1 MNFELSEEQKMLKKT
16 AREFLEKECSE
27 SVVRKAEDSDL
38 GFVPEL
44 WQKAAELGW
53 LGLVYPEKYGGSGMS
68 ILDMA
73 ILYEEMGRALFPSPH
88 LSTVILCGLAI
99 LETGNE
105 EQKTNLL
112 PRIARGELILSLAL
126 TEPEATWDGK
136 GWLPEGITV
145 PATPTGESY
154 VINGIKLFVHDARQA
169 DYLLV
174 AARTKKS
181 RNAANGITL
190 FLVDAKS
197 PGITYTVLRTT
208 AGDKRQFEVVFD
220 KVKVPEKNIVGKL
233 HGGWAPLEKV
243 IKIGAVLLSAQM
255 VGSAEK
261 AMEMAVNHAKTR
273 IQFDM
278 PIGIHNWV
286 QEYCIMAFA
295 DVEGTRNLVYQAA
308 WMLSE
313 GIPCDLEV
321 AMTKARANEACTDAH
336 WQAHQVLAGVGFT
349 TQDGVLP
356 LHTKRGKV
364 WQLYLGDTD
373 HWMEK
378 VAQEV
383 EKWPEPERPRGKPLG
398 IFNVPED
405 LQVPN
410 WDVWA
415 RQIETK
421 GKLW

>member
-1 MNFELSEEQKMLKKT
+1 MNFELNEEQQMLKKA
-16 AREFLEKECSE
+16 ARDFLDKECPE
-27 SVVRKAEDSDL
+27 NVVREAEDSDS
-38 GFVPEL
+38 GYSPDL
-44 WQKAAELGW
+44 WKKAADLGW

-68 ILDMA
+68 VLDMA
-73 ILYEEMGRALFPSPH
+73 ILYEEMGRALLPSPH
-88 LSTVILCGLAI
+88 LSTVILGGLTV
-99 LETGNE
+99 LEAGSE
-105 EQKTNLL
+105 EQKADIL
-112 PRIARGELILSLAL
+112 PKIVKGDMILALAL

-136 GWLPEGITV
+136 GWLAEGVTV
-145 PATPTGESY
+145 PATAEGDSY
-154 VINGIKLFVHDARQA
+154 VITGTKLFVHDACIA
-169 DYLLV
+169 NYLLV
-174 AARTKKS
+174 AARTRKGRKAEDS
-181 RNAANGITL
+181 ITL

-208 AGDKRQFEVVFD
+208 AGDKRQSEVVFD
-220 KVKVPEKNIVGKL
+220 KVKVPKKNTVGKL

-243 IKIGAVLLSAQM
+243 LKVGAVLLSAQM

-261 AMEMAVNHAKTR
+261 AMELAIDHAKTR

-295 DVEGTRNLVYQAA
+295 DVQGTRNLVYEAA
-308 WMLSE
+308 WMLSQ

-321 AMTKARANEACTDAH
+321 AMAKARANEACVDAH

-356 LHTKRGKV
+356 LHTRRGKV
-364 WQLYLGDTD
+364 CQLYLGDTD
-373 HWMEK
+373 HYMEK
-378 VAQEV
+378 IAQQV
-383 EKWPEPERPRGKPLG
+383 EQWPEPENPRGKPLG
-398 IFNVPED
+398 IFDVPED

-415 RQIETK
+415 NQIKAK